1 MGRTGRKF
9 HDCGKA
15 SPGFTCCAAGAMALL
30 LATNG
35 ACAYTQTTAP
45 ASQMAAPAP
54 QPSTASATD
63 IVGTWQG
70 TLHIPKTDQ
79 HPQIDLRLIFKISR
93 TDAGALKAVW
103 YSIDQ
108 GGQPSPIATVN
119 FQGGV
124 LKFTVTVVP
133 RSYQGK
139 MSEDGKTIA
148 GTWMEDTTPIALP
161 LERAT
166 PETAWDIPPPP
177 PPPKLLPADAD
188 PSFSVATIKPN
199 PSGAT
204 SMQRLTTNGHD
215 FTVRNASLGD
225 LISFAYNVQMK
236 QVLGAPSWV
245 DEDRYDVDARQD
257 QDGLAND
264 KQLRSMARKLIE
276 DRFQLKV
283 HRDKRELP
291 AFVLSV
297 GKDGQKLTPTEV
309 KGPLPGMGFRPAPG
323 GLKLQINNGTL
334 DDLTDFLQ
342 SAVLDRPVVNQTGI
356 PGRFDIGVTFMPDDS
371 QFKGHPP
378 KLPAETDTTDTAPNL
393 FEAVQQQLG
402 LKLAAE
408 KAAVDVIIIDHVEK
422 PSPN

>member
-1 MGRTGRKF
+1 
-9 HDCGKA
+9 
-15 SPGFTCCAAGAMALL
+15 
-30 LATNG
+30 
-35 ACAYTQTTAP
+35 
-45 ASQMAAPAP
+45 
-54 QPSTASATD
+54 
-63 IVGTWQG
+63 
-70 TLHIPKTDQ
+70 
-79 HPQIDLRLIFKISR
+79 
-93 TDAGALKAVW
+93 
-103 YSIDQ
+103 
-108 GGQPSPIATVN
+108 
-119 FQGGV
+119 
-124 LKFTVTVVP
+124 
-133 RSYQGK
+133 
-139 MSEDGKTIA
+139 
-148 GTWMEDTTPIALP
+148 MEDTTPIALP